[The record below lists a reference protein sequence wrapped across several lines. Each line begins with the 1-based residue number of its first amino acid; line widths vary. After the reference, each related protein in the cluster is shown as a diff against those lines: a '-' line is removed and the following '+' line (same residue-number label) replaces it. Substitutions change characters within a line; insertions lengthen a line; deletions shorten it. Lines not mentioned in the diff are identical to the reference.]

1 MCLLFFCPLFVLAED
16 NKTTTYSVSP
26 RVSANINGTVEI
38 PDQTALV
45 NATVRVTCKP
55 QDNYGVKAV
64 YYAVKNADGTFS
76 PSMPATPDNTWPD
89 DRAAEEQVFKF
100 TMPAGNVEVW
110 ADFAPL
116 RTLFIHA
123 APHGSLKALYG
134 VKKNSKADTVV
145 RNLPAMPVRLTV
157 LPDSDITAKSRYR
170 LLDVELVNL
179 DLSYCVKTATEI
191 TVYLPTEDDTVHVTP
206 VFGKSHY
213 DVKVKVDNPNITTV
227 AVDNAA
233 PKRREEV
240 TLTIQTRQG
249 YIPDNVSFSGCKSS
263 WQVGNPKPLAD
274 GGWEV
279 VWRFKVDLEDVTVH
293 VGHQQVFTVT
303 VNDTQKSGR
312 VKTYVP
318 EMIPGFSGVARSGQ
332 QVPVVFQMPG
342 NYSAKFKLGGEATNS
357 LVYHNALQN
366 SFADEGMEGWEESND
381 YVSYGLPTKVFT
393 DSLGNRYWHTSVKN
407 TMWQT
412 VSLSGRYFPN
422 HAVSSGDKLS
432 VAAIASINPCSA
444 HAAKAS
450 IVASGSFGTD
460 DEQVVADMQE
470 KNTGWTT
477 VLWSGQINRKASQVK
492 FKVDAEGSNKNKN
505 RAYEG
510 PMFDDLCL
518 LLPASADTIRNE
530 DVLIFTVGSQN
541 VTVDYTPSGQQN
553 QVSSA
558 KAANASVTLINTVTG
573 EQGETVKAI
582 KNDLI
587 VVKARAAED
596 YSISRVDLS
605 ADANDTDNSLRLRL
619 DSINADTRDYFY
631 HFIMEADKNPVVK
644 PVAVKSKIVLKSNY
658 YGGLV
663 RVDKPS
669 PNKGDKVTV
678 TVTANPGCRL
688 KQIRIVPEGIVTF
701 KEEHV
706 DSTTGA
712 GTYSF
717 EMPGARLSLYPEFF
731 VPIKTAVQLDSLSKR
746 YGEFYL
752 VDDLDLGDSW
762 GKAIQIYGDFD
773 GRGHRITYSGTTSL
787 FANVMKDAS
796 VRHLYV
802 KANVKGSGDYIGGI
816 ASSNNGTIE
825 DCVVSGLLE
834 NGKASGVLG
843 GVAGQ
848 NGPLSGTISRC
859 HVLCDTINGS
869 NVYGIACQE
878 AGATVSGNV
887 FSGQFVYR
895 AGRAYMISNDLKD
908 ATIQGNYYL
917 RNDANLRAEVC
928 DGAEEKTPASLAQLA
943 DNVAE
948 AYPVFAA
955 SIKNQYSGGFAVKL
969 SCPEGVELV
978 NLSSKTA
985 TAGNP
990 VSISVRVF
998 GNSHLQS
1005 ISVAAPDGS
1014 NAQNCPFTDH
1024 HNNIC
1029 SFSFVMPP
1037 HDVLVTFKTQAGQ
1050 IIYTPQQLMA
1060 IDEVEGIF
1068 YLGRDMELNNW
1079 EKELT
1084 LNGTLYGGGHTIRY
1098 SASNEC
1104 YGLFKK
1110 IRPGALLQDLRVVGT
1125 VETTTDCGG
1134 IVYENQ
1140 GTIRDCHFSGRIQK
1154 LSNKMTAVVR
1164 DAVSAIACITDKDN
1178 GLIDHCSATAQ
1189 LVSPNSQAAV
1199 DRNPL
1204 CFQGVSDAGKNLW
1217 VSPTQTNQYQQLL
1230 TAAEAAMEAY
1240 PVYAQGVIDKIN
1252 PCIIV
1257 GSDTIRVRNG
1267 QRLSE
1272 LTITDGQPLVCT
1284 SDIQVDRVVYR
1295 RRPTTNV
1302 EQWVLPFGFNR
1313 MAGDGTFEYH
1323 QMIEENG
1330 VPDFDKSGTTLTLT
1344 ASAASVNY
1352 QAHDPWMVKS
1362 DGSEYVLTNAD
1373 GPITIKATTNSPI
1386 RLYGSLTERG
1396 LFYAAYDSIPAMVA
1410 SEGLMYTWDTA
1421 IQEFACSDTAGIAPQ
1436 RFYVQFYSNRNQGF
1450 VKFPNTKWG
1459 RKYAASLGKSAK
1471 TAPRRL
1477 ASALA
1482 DGWQAVF
1489 LDPRQPQSVTAEMLE
1504 AYEVAYLDDVKTQTV
1519 GQDAEA
1525 PLSVVSLV
1533 YQMVESEEEL
1543 PEAMPL
1549 LVRAKR
1555 SDAKPLADEQTG
1567 AEIEALLL
1575 MSMLSDDTELSGTEL
1590 DDFHMPHYWCA
1601 SFGKRL
1607 DIWPLPS
1614 PERYADMAE
1623 EACLLFDD
1631 NYFEQSFHY
1640 PELTDG
1646 RMTAPMSYGI
1656 SVLNTN
1662 TYEPLPLL
1670 GNRVYVE
1677 FLQPETDTT
1686 GVDLTTGP
1694 AAKGEGSGD
1703 AYNLS
1708 GQRVNGAYKGII
1720 LQNGRKIYRK

>member
-1 MCLLFFCPLFVLAED
+1 MMLCLPL
-16 NKTTTYSVSP
+16 SVWAAGDPPKYVISP
-26 RVSANINGTVEI
+26 RLSANINGTVET
-38 PDQTALV
+38 PEQQAV
-45 NATVRVTCKP
+45 AGATVTVTCKP
-55 QDNYGVKAV
+55 DKDYGVKAV
-64 YYAVKNADGTFS
+64 YYAIKNADGTFAAAKSAAPSS
-76 PSMPATPDNTWPD
+76 PYPD
-89 DRAAEEQVFKF
+89 DRAAKEQPFRF

-110 ADFAPL
+110 AEFSPL
-116 RTLFIHA
+116 RTLYIHPA
-123 APHGSLKALYG
+123 AHGRLKPVYG
-134 VKKNSKADTVV
+134 VDQNTTDSSVV

-157 LPDSDITAKSRYR
+157 VPDYDKTSGQHYQ
-170 LLDVELVNL
+170 LLDVELAGL
-179 DLSYCVKTATEI
+179 DKSFCVITEQEVTI
-191 TVYLPTEDDTVHVTP
+191 FMPSDSVVSHVTP
-206 VFGKSHY
+206 VFGKSRY
-213 DVKVKVDNPNITTV
+213 DVKLVIADTTSTKVT
-227 AVDNAA
+227 VDNAS
-233 PKRREEV
+233 P
-240 TLTIQTRQG
+240 QTRQEVTVTIRTRRG
-249 YIPDNVSFSGCKSS
+249 HIPARVTFTGCRQS
-263 WQVGNPKPLAD
+263 WRVGSPKQLSD
-274 GGWEV
+274 GGWQV
-279 VWRFKVDLEDVTVH
+279 VYRFRVDLDDVTVR
-293 VGHQQVFTVT
+293 VGHEPVYAITVSDMQQ
-303 VNDTQKSGR
+303 SGR
-312 VKTYVP
+312 LKSYVP
-318 EMIPGFSGVARSGQ
+318 ELIPGFPGVARSGQ
-332 QVPVVFQMPG
+332 LVPVVFQMPHG
-342 NYSAKFKLGGEATNS
+342 YSATFQLAGNPNRP

-366 SFADEGMEGWEESND
+366 SFADEGMSGWQESPE
-381 YVSYGLPTKVFT
+381 YVSYGLAVKTFT
-393 DSLGNRYWHTSVKN
+393 DSVDNRYWHTSVRN

-412 VSLSGRYFPN
+412 VSLAGRSFPE
-422 HAVSSGDKLS
+422 HAITGDMLT
-432 VAAIASINPCSA
+432 VAALASVNPCSA
-444 HAAKAS
+444 DTAKVS
-450 IVASGSFGTD
+450 IVASGTFGTGA
-460 DEQVVADMQE
+460 EQVVADLSD

-477 VLWSGQINRKASQVK
+477 QLTSLQINRNANQLKFMVKAT
-492 FKVDAEGSNKNKN
+492 GNNKNKK

-518 LLPASADTIRNE
+518 LLPTSADAVTNE
-530 DVLIFTVGSQN
+530 DVLIFQVGQRDVAVCCTPSGSQN
-541 VTVDYTPSGQQN
+541 L
-553 QVSSA
+553 VSST
-558 KAANASVTLINTVTG
+558 KTANATLTLFNRITG

-582 KNDLI
+582 KGDLI
-587 VVKARAAED
+587 VVKATPAD
-596 YSISRVDLS
+596 NYSISSMKVDMPVDGMNITRRLS
-605 ADANDTDNSLRLRL
+605 L
-619 DSINADTRDYFY
+619 DSISADTHDFFY
-631 HFIMEADKNPVVK
+631 HFVMQADQDAVINPRVTQSTIVVGD
-644 PVAVKSKIVLKSNY
+644 Y
-658 YGGLV
+658 YGGHV
-663 RVDKPS
+663 DVSNQSAKKGERV
-669 PNKGDKVTV
+669 VL
-678 TVTANPGCRL
+678 TATPNPGCTL
-688 KQIRIVPEGIVTF
+688 KRIRIAPAGVVTL
-701 KEEHV
+701 KEEDV
-706 DSTTGA
+706 DATTRG
-712 GTYSF
+712 GKYYF
-717 EMPGARLSLYPEFF
+717 EKPDVRITLYPEFS
-731 VPIKTAVQLDSLSKR
+731 VPITTAAQLDSLSDK

-752 VDDLDLGDSW
+752 ADDLDLGDRWDHSI
-762 GKAIQIYGDFD
+762 KILGDFN
-773 GRGHRITYSGTTSL
+773 GNGHSITYGGRASL
-787 FANVMKDAS
+787 FSTVYKAAS

-802 KANVKGSGDYIGGI
+802 KANLTGADDYIGGI
-816 ASSNNGTIE
+816 ARTNLGTIE
-825 DCVVSGLLE
+825 DCEVSGQLI
-834 NGKASGVLG
+834 NKKAGGVVG

-848 NGPLSGTISRC
+848 HGPLSGVISHC
-859 HVLCDTINGS
+859 HVLCDAIDAQT
-869 NVYGIACQE
+869 VCGITNTE
-878 AGATVSGNV
+878 AGTTVSDNI
-887 FSGQFVYR
+887 FNGQFVYR
-895 AGRAYMISNDLKD
+895 AGRAYMISNDLKN
-908 ATIQGNYYL
+908 ATIEGNYYV
-917 RNDANLRAEVC
+917 RNDVNLRAEVC
-928 DGAEEKTPASLAQLA
+928 DGAEEKTPSALVQLA
-943 DNVAE
+943 ANVAE

-955 SIKNQYSGGFAVKL
+955 SIKSQYSGGFAVEL

-985 TAGNP
+985 TAGN
-990 VSISVRVF
+990 VVTGSVRVF
-998 GNSHLQS
+998 GNRHLES
-1005 ISVAAPDGS
+1005 IQVSAPDGS
-1014 NAQNCPFTDH
+1014 NAQNCTFTDH

-1029 SFSFVMPP
+1029 SFSFVMPA

-1050 IIYTPQQLMA
+1050 MIYTPQQLMA

-1134 IVYENQ
+1134 IAYENQ

-1164 DAVSAIACITDKDN
+1164 DAVSAIACIIDKDN
-1178 GLIDHCSATAQ
+1178 GFMDHCSATAQ
-1189 LVSPNSQAAV
+1189 LVSTNSQAAV
-1199 DRNPL
+1199 DKNPL

-1217 VSPTQTNQYQQLL
+1217 VSPTQTDQYQQQLT
-1230 TAAEAAMEAY
+1230 TAAAALKDY

-1252 PCIIV
+1252 PCVIV
-1257 GSDTIRVRNG
+1257 DSDTIRVQNG
-1267 QRLSE
+1267 QKLSE
-1272 LTITDGQPLVCT
+1272 LTITDGLPFVCT
-1284 SDIQVDRVVYR
+1284 SDIQVDRIVYKR
-1295 RRPTTNV
+1295 KPTTNV

-1313 MAGDGTFEYH
+1313 MAGDGMFEYH

-1421 IQEFACSDTAGIAPQ
+1421 SQEFACSDTAGIAPQ

-1482 DGWQAVF
+1482 DGWQTVF

-1662 TYEPLPLL
+1662 TYKPLPLL

-1686 GVDLTTGP
+1686 GVDLTTGT
-1694 AAKGEGSGD
+1694 AAKGEGNGD